1 MDELI
6 QRPKNNPPVGQGRR
20 FPFQVS
26 IVAWGDLLGYGG
38 KIAEAQFNPLDD
50 RAKSS
55 IKRMRE
61 FHRIVAEHSNRNFRT
76 LVINDGVAVFRDLSL
91 RSSSV
96 SHDFLMRSWNLFE
109 AINQHETSFGKPGV
123 RMVVACG
130 FRILGRKAVVESNH
144 GKVNSI
150 LRRYQDGSLTVE
162 QAIREASTARPSFDA
177 VPQLQ
182 ANFAFTKAYV
192 AESSGTAGGFAGPN
206 FFLDTSLLK
215 QPNTEWP
222 VGGKLFE
229 WEHQTLG
236 LKSVFKRIERLSPE
250 KFTNEATSKLKTG
263 LEVAQTLAGDKDV
276 LDALRRAR
284 KD

>member
-1 MDELI
+1 
-6 QRPKNNPPVGQGRR
+6 
-20 FPFQVS
+20 
-26 IVAWGDLLGYGG
+26 
-38 KIAEAQFNPLDD
+38 
-50 RAKSS
+50 
-55 IKRMRE
+55 MRE

-96 SHDFLMRSWNLFE
+96 SQDFLMRSWGLFE
-109 AINQHETSFGKPGV
+109 AINQHETRSGQPGV

-130 FRILGRKAVVESNH
+130 FRIRGRKAVVETNH

-150 LRRYQDGSLTVE
+150 LRRYQDGVLTVD
-162 QAIREASTARPSFDA
+162 QAIKEASTARPSFDA

-206 FFLDTSLLK
+206 FFLDTSLLR

-222 VGGKLFE
+222 VGGKLFD
-229 WEHQTLG
+229 WEHQNLG

-250 KFTNEATSKLKTG
+250 KFTNEASSRLKTG
-263 LEVAQTLAGDKDV
+263 LEVAQTLAGDNDV
-276 LDALRRAR
+276 LHALRSTR

>member
-1 MDELI
+1 MIRHL
-6 QRPKNNPPVGQGRR
+6 KSNPPVAQGQK
-20 FPFQVS
+20 FPFQIS

-38 KIAEAQFNPLDD
+38 KIAEAQFNPLDA
-50 RAKSS
+50 RAKNS

-96 SHDFLMRSWNLFE
+96 SHDFLMRSWELFE
-109 AINQHETSFGKPGV
+109 AINQNETRSGQPGV

-130 FRILGRKAVVESNH
+130 FRIRGRKAVVETNH

-150 LRRYQDGSLTVE
+150 LRRYQDGSLTVD
-162 QAIREASTARPSFDA
+162 QAIREASTARPSFDT

-192 AESSGTAGGFAGPN
+192 AETSGTAGGFAGPN
-206 FFLDTSLLK
+206 YFLDTSLLK
-215 QPNTEWP
+215 QPNADWP
-222 VGGKLFE
+222 VGGNLFD

-236 LKSVFKRIERLSPE
+236 LKSEFKRIERLSPE
-250 KFTNEATSKLKTG
+250 KFTNEASSRVKTG

-276 LDALRRAR
+276 LDALRSAR
-284 KD
+284 KH